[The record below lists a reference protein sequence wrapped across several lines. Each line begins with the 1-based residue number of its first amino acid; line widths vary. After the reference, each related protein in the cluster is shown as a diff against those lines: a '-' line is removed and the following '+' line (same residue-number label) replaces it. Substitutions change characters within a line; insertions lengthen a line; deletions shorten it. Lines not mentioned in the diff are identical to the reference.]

1 MRLGWRKSE
10 ATRSPVD
17 RSAFDQIA
25 ALTAE
30 NRGRRDPAID
40 EKLVQIRHNAFPE
53 LDATP
58 LAVWPP
64 AFTDP
69 FPDVEGRPPEVTPA
83 ELTPAVLG
91 GAIHHHGCLLVRGLF
106 SADRAATLVADTDR
120 AFEARDR
127 FEAGAPA
134 SKTSPWY
141 APFAPDP
148 RWPALTESQRNRV
161 RDCGAMWIADSPTAI
176 YDVMEGLSEAR
187 IPELLHEYLGES
199 PAMSV
204 NKCTLRRVRPK
215 ASGAWHQDG
224 SFLGPGMRTVDVW
237 VALSECGGDT
247 SAPGLA
253 MVPRRIDRVLATKL
267 EGTASSIAVSKT
279 DLAGA
284 LHGQPPLRPRFAA
297 GDALLFDEL
306 FLHCT
311 GGTTDKTTFR
321 YALEAWFFA
330 PSSFPAMYVP
340 MAV

>member
-1 MRLGWRKSE
+1 MRGQ
-10 ATRSPVD
+10 V
-17 RSAFDQIA
+17 A

-30 NRGRRDPAID
+30 NRVRRDAAID
-40 EKLVQIRHNAFPE
+40 ERLVQVRHDAFAE

-64 AFTDP
+64 TFDDP
-69 FPDVEGRPPEVTPA
+69 FPDVEGRPPEVAPA
-83 ELTPAVLG
+83 ELTPAILG

-106 SADRAATLVADTDR
+106 SADRAASLVADTDR
-120 AFEARDR
+120 AFTARVAA
-127 FEAGAPA
+127 EAGAPP
-134 SKTSPWY
+134 SETSPWY
-141 APFAPDP
+141 APFSPGP
-148 RWPALTESQRNRV
+148 EWPALAESQRNWV
-161 RDCGAMWIADSPTAI
+161 RDCGAMWIADSPAALF
-176 YDVMEGLSEAR
+176 DVMEGLSEAR
-187 IPELLHEYLGES
+187 IPELLHDYLGEP

-204 NKCTLRRVRPK
+204 NKCTLRRVRPG

-224 SFLGPGMRTVDVW
+224 SFLGAGMRTVDVW

-253 MVPRRIDRVLATKL
+253 MVPRRVDRVLATKL
-267 EGTASSIAVSKT
+267 EGAASPIAVGKT
-279 DLAGA
+279 DLLEVLQGK
-284 LHGQPPLRPRFAA
+284 PPLRPTFAA

-311 GGTTDKTTFR
+311 GGTTDKTEER

-330 PSSFPAMYVP
+330 PSAFPSMYVP